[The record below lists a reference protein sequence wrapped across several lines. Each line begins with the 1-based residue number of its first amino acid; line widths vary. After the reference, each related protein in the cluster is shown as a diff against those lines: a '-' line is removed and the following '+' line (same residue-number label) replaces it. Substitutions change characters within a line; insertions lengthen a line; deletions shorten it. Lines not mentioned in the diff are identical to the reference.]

1 VHCPD
6 AGSLTY
12 NARMTRAAA
21 VLVFIVYAWALAGL
35 PLSAAANGSSGSSA
49 ADRSDSSLT
58 ANRPLRLAV
67 AANFRSTAEL
77 LAKEFSA
84 AHGIDV
90 AISSAATGILA
101 AQWRRGAPFDLMLAA
116 DRARPAALARE
127 GLSQGESHCYA
138 IGSLVLLGAGSEQGA
153 LASSLAPTLTSTLAS
168 ALANPSLSIAIAN
181 PRSAPYGTAAIAVL
195 EREGF
200 AGPDARR
207 VVMGSNVQQ
216 AYQFYASGAAD
227 LALVARSLSPGNG
240 LAVPSD
246 WHPAIEQH
254 AIVNAAST
262 QGKQANELLAFMRT
276 PAGVRVLEQYGYQ
289 PCS

>member
-77 LAKEFSA
+77 LAKAFGA

-153 LASSLAPTLTSTLAS
+153 LASRLAS

-181 PRSAPYGTAAIAVL
+181 PRSAPYGAAAIAVL

-262 QGKQANELLAFMRT
+262 QGKQARELLAFMRT